1 MSPSESRWV
10 ELVEI
15 FENPP
20 NKSRG
25 VRRVNELNFTLMS
38 PEELAEIFENS
49 PEESRRVSQVDELA
63 YDESRWVWRIDEKML
78 SDLISLDF
86 IPNESKWVQVS

>member
-1 MSPSESRWV
+1 
-10 ELVEI
+10 
-15 FENPP
+15 
-20 NKSRG
+20 
-25 VRRVNELNFTLMS
+25 MS

-63 YDESRWVWRIDEKML
+63 YDESRWVWWIDEKML